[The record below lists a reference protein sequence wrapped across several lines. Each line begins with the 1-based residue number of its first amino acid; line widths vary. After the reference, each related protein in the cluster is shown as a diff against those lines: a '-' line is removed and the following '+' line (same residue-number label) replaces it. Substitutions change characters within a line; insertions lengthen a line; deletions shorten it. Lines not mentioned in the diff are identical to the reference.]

1 MRLYGPALAVW
12 LAFSAFDTVAF
23 VFRPTTTTGGGQSL
37 SMATF
42 HVLSS
47 NQKSSR
53 PHSRNAKQQLHP
65 SSRKSTATSPDMS
78 SSTSL
83 GSSPDGSIYPEGG
96 TNPCIIRVIGVGG
109 GGGNAVDRMLDVG
122 MNNIDFW
129 SINTDSQ
136 ALGRSKVKGA
146 KILTIGNKGLGAGGL
161 AEVGKMAADEAR
173 NEIASIV
180 SEADLCFV
188 TAGMGGGTG
197 SGAAPVVAEVAR
209 EAGCLTIGIVTTP
222 FSFEG
227 KKRMET
233 AKGAIAEMK
242 KNVDAII
249 VISNTK
255 LLELIPE
262 ETPMS
267 DAFLIAD
274 DILREGVAGISD
286 IITNPGTINI
296 DFADVKSVLDNA
308 GTALMGVGVA
318 SGKHAASKAAKRA
331 IECPLLDSKTIEN
344 ATGILMNIS
353 GGNNM
358 SLQEVQEA
366 SDEVKGIMA
375 PNANVI
381 VGTSQDESFGDSVS
395 ITVVATGFK
404 IDGESTSDVPP
415 PPSSSSTNNDKKK
428 KNNAGKNNKQGRDRL
443 TELRSPSSPSLSR
456 PSSPQQTESEEI
468 PDKDE
473 RGDFPNFLRSLKRK
487 R

>member
-1 MRLYGPALAVW
+1 MRLYSCALSLW
-12 LAFSAFDTVAF
+12 LTFSLFEYTAVAF
-23 VFRPTTTTGGGQSL
+23 VSTTTTTTQRGGRRVAS
-37 SMATF
+37 SFSSNHPNTAC
-42 HVLSS
+42 LSS
-47 NQKSSR
+47 CSI
-53 PHSRNAKQQLHP
+53 
-65 SSRKSTATSPDMS
+65 
-78 SSTSL
+78 STSTTSL
-83 GSSPDGSIYPEGG
+83 WSGPDGSIYPEGG

-122 MNNIDFW
+122 MKDVDFW
-129 SINTDSQ
+129 SINTDAQ
-136 ALGRSKVKGA
+136 ALGRSKAKGA
-146 KILTIGNKGLGAGGL
+146 KILTIGSKGLGAGGA
-161 AEVGKMAADEAR
+161 AEVGRGAAEEAR

-180 SEADLCFV
+180 REANLCFV

-197 SGAAPVVAEVAR
+197 SGAAPVVAEIAK
-209 EAGCLTIGIVTTP
+209 EAGCLTVGIVTTP

-233 AKGAIAEMK
+233 AKAAIVEMR

-286 IITNPGTINI
+286 IITNPGIINI

-318 SGKHAASKAAKRA
+318 SGKDAASQAAQRA
-331 IECPLLDSKTIEN
+331 VECPLLDSKTIED

-353 GGNNM
+353 GGSKM
-358 SLQEVQEA
+358 SLQEVMEA
-366 SDEVKGIMA
+366 SEEVRKITA
-375 PNANVI
+375 LNANII
-381 VGTSQDESFGDSVS
+381 VGTSEHQDTEREGDIS

-404 IDGESTSDVPP
+404 IDGECTSGIHTETIKKEKVEANNNNSNNNSNSNSKQQQQGRLSDVMRS
-415 PPSSSSTNNDKKK
+415 SSSSTIS
-428 KNNAGKNNKQGRDRL
+428 
-443 TELRSPSSPSLSR
+443 RS
-456 PSSPQQTESEEI
+456 SSPQQQTTYEPAAEEI
-468 PDKDE
+468 SNDNNGGGG
-473 RGDFPNFLRSLKRK
+473 GDFPNFLRSLKRK